1 MSVLTAQALL
11 AKGSLGADIQP
22 VPHSSKE
29 PYTLMRPESAKMESH
44 FFPIH
49 AKFQSGCYSPDH
61 RGLISSIQKK
71 KITNQ

>member
-29 PYTLMRPESAKMESH
+29 PYTLTRPESAKMESH
-44 FFPIH
+44 FFSNPH
-49 AKFQSGCYSPDH
+49 KVPEGM
-61 RGLISSIQKK
+61 L
-71 KITNQ
+71 